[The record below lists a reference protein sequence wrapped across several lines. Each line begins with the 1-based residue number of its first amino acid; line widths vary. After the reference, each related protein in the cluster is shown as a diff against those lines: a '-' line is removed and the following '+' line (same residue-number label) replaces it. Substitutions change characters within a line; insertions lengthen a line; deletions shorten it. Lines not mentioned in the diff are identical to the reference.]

1 MVVINMRGNARAGR
15 DNKFTKTTQKRLL
28 KTSEAAVYLSCSAW
42 KIRKLVLEG
51 KLQYVADSE
60 DTDWR
65 FDIRDL
71 DAFIDANKHKEETIE

>member
-1 MVVINMRGNARAGR
+1 MGN
-15 DNKFTKTTQKRLL
+15 KSSKTIQKRLL
-28 KTSEAAVYLSCSAW
+28 KTGEAAVYLSCSAW

-65 FDIRDL
+65 FDLRDL
-71 DAFIDANKHKEETIE
+71 DAFIDANKHMEETIE

>member
-1 MVVINMRGNARAGR
+1 VQGNASAGRGNKSG
-15 DNKFTKTTQKRLL
+15 KTIQKRLL

-51 KLQYVADSE
+51 KLPYVADSE

-71 DAFIDANKHKEETIE
+71 DAFIDMNKHTEETIE